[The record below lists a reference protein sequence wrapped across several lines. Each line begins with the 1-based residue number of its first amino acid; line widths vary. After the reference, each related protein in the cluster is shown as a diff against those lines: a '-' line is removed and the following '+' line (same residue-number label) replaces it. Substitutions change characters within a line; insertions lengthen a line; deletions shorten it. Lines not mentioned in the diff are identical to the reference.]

1 MSLMRVETF
10 GGSDN
15 ISGFTLSSRG
25 HLTAL
30 ANSTRPLSA
39 ELTQPAQ
46 IGFNRAGTA
55 LVVTEKKTNII
66 DTYVVQRNGLTVGP
80 TVHRSSAATPF
91 GFAFDNRDHAIISDA
106 AGGGQNASGASSY
119 ELIARNGL
127 RPITPFSP
135 TNQTAACWVAISI
148 DGMIAFVSN
157 TASGTISGFRV
168 GVNGA
173 LTPLNNG
180 HPLAAT
186 GLPISG
192 PTDMAQSPDGRF
204 LFVLDAA
211 VGAVSVFAE
220 LPSEQLVGQLGVY
233 GLPSNSSGLAAR

>member
-1 MSLMRVETF
+1 
-10 GGSDN
+10 
-15 ISGFTLSSRG
+15 
-25 HLTAL
+25 
-30 ANSTRPLSA
+30 
-39 ELTQPAQ
+39 
-46 IGFNRAGTA
+46 
-55 LVVTEKKTNII
+55 
-66 DTYVVQRNGLTVGP
+66 
-80 TVHRSSAATPF
+80 
-91 GFAFDNRDHAIISDA
+91 
-106 AGGGQNASGASSY
+106 
-119 ELIARNGL
+119 
-127 RPITPFSP
+127 
-135 TNQTAACWVAISI
+135 
-148 DGMIAFVSN
+148 MIAFVSN